1 MKKTTK
7 KATAARSKSSSVP
20 QNEASAAPAQSSG
33 PSATKP
39 LVTAQP
45 QSKQQAAVQS
55 RMFLHTDDSW
65 SQPYF
70 NNSDLHC
77 MERKLFG

>member
-1 MKKTTK
+1 MKKATKKTT
-7 KATAARSKSSSVP
+7 TARSTSSSAP
-20 QNEASAAPAQSSG
+20 QNQASVAPAQSTG

-45 QSKQQAAVQS
+45 QSKQQAAVQGG
-55 RMFLHTDDSW
+55 MFLHTDDTW

-70 NNSDLHC
+70 ANGDLHC
-77 MERKLFG
+77 VERKLFG